1 MSKYLAE
8 FIGTFFLVFVIGLT
22 AGSNP
27 SIMALSVGATIT
39 ALMYMGR
46 TYSQAHYNPAV
57 TLGVLI
63 IGKINLKDSGLYLA
77 AQLLGALAAAPLA
90 TWLVQDDSFV
100 YVIEPAG
107 SARMVE
113 ILLAEI
119 FFTFLLVLVILT
131 TGFRN
136 HSIKNTDQAP
146 LAIGLA
152 IVGAIYAVNPISG
165 SVLNPAVGTGPNIFA
180 LNFLPIW
187 YYWVGPMLGGALAAF
202 IFRVMEGNM

>member
-1 MSKYLAE
+1 MAE

-22 AGSNP
+22 DGSNP
-27 SIMALSVGATIT
+27 SVMALAVGTTVI
-39 ALMYMGR
+39 ALIYMGR
-46 TYSQAHYNPAV
+46 TYSNAHYNPAV

-63 IGKINLKDSGLYLA
+63 IGRITLKDSGLYLL
-77 AQLLGALAAAPLA
+77 AQLLGAAAAAPLA
-90 TWLVQDDSFV
+90 TWLVQDDSFTFT
-100 YVIEPAG
+100 IEPAG
-107 SARMVE
+107 SANMVE

-119 FFTFLLVLVILT
+119 FFTLILVLVILT

-136 HSIKNTDQAP
+136 HSIKNTEQAP
-146 LAIGLA
+146 IAIGFIIA
-152 IVGAIYAVNPISG
+152 GAIYAVQPISG
-165 SVLNPAVGTGPNIFA
+165 AALNPAVGTGPNLFA